1 MRFQLQA
8 RTGHPDFLDLPW
20 QQRLEDWEHP
30 RLVEVPTGLHRH
42 VVRTVRYGERNYFL
56 KALPPRLADRE
67 WRFLRHLKS
76 EEVPVVDVVGVVRGR
91 HDPQGEELPS
101 ILITRQLEYAL
112 PYRLLFVREDALRL
126 REPMLDALVDLLV
139 RIHLVG
145 FHWGDCSL
153 SNTLFRRDAHRL
165 AAYLVDTET
174 GELHPNGLTD
184 GQRSHDIDLAVE
196 RIAGELY
203 DLMASAVLPPEVD
216 VPLLADDLRLRYDAL
231 WQELTTDEVFGEEER
246 FKIHE
251 RLARI
256 NYLGYDVDEVEIVG
270 DHDAGY
276 RLRLRTSVLEPGRHT
291 RRLKEL
297 TGVEAQENQA
307 RSLLNDIQSFGA
319 WLREVEGV
327 PYSEEYVA
335 HRWLE
340 MSFQGVLDK
349 VPDDARAKRD
359 PAQVFHEA
367 LRYWWKRSGVEDRD
381 LDFHETAQEY
391 VDTVL
396 RQVPDERTVEVT
408 SEREAKV
415 LEEGPG
421 TPPL

>member
-20 QQRLEDWEHP
+20 QQRLEDWDHH
-30 RLVEVPTGLHRH
+30 RLVTVPTGLHRH

-67 WRFLRHLKS
+67 WRFLRHLKQ

-91 HDPQGEELPS
+91 HDPDGDELPS

-112 PYRLLFVREDALRL
+112 PYRLLFVREDAERL
-126 REPMLDALVDLLV
+126 RDPMLDALVDLLV

-174 GELHPNGLTD
+174 GELHTSGLTD
-184 GQRSHDIDLAVE
+184 GQRGHDIDLAVE

-203 DLMASAVLPPEVD
+203 DLMASEVLPPEVD
-216 VPLLADDLRLRYDAL
+216 VPLLAEDLRTRYEAL
-231 WQELTTDEVFGEEER
+231 WEELTTDEVFGEEER
-246 FKIHE
+246 YRIHE

-256 NYLGYDVDEVEIVG
+256 NELGYDVDEVEIVG

-307 RSLLNDIQSFGA
+307 RSLLNDIASFGA
-319 WLREVEGV
+319 WLRETEGV
-327 PYSEEYVA
+327 PYSDEYVA

-340 MSFQGVLDK
+340 MSFQGVLDR
-349 VPDDARAKRD
+349 VPEDARGKRD

-367 LRYWWKRSGVEDRD
+367 LRYWWKRCGVEDRD

-396 RQVPDERTVEVT
+396 RSVPDERTVEVV
-408 SEREAKV
+408 SEREAQV
-415 LEEGPG
+415 LEDGPV
-421 TPPL
+421 TEL